1 MYRKLK
7 EIRKKKNYTLQDM
20 AEKLGISKPFYS
32 QIENQMRKL
41 SYDMAVQI
49 AAIFNKKPDQIF
61 LEDHKGNQGKALDLA
76 KNKKW
81 YKG

>member
-7 EIRKKKNYTLQDM
+7 EMRRKKHYTLEDM
-20 AEKLGISKPFYS
+20 AKKLGISKPFYS

-49 AAIFNKKPDQIF
+49 AAVFHKKPDQIF
-61 LEDHKGNQGKALDLA
+61 LEDHRENQ
-76 KNKKW
+76 KND
-81 YKG
+81 

>member
-7 EIRKKKNYTLQDM
+7 EIRKKKKYTLQDM
-20 AEKLGISKPFYS
+20 ADKLGISKPFYS

-41 SYDMAVQI
+41 SYDMAIQI

-61 LEDHKGNQGKALDLA
+61 LEDHKENQNMSLD
-76 KNKKW
+76 KNKERKN
-81 YKG
+81 

>member
-7 EIRKKKNYTLQDM
+7 EMRKKKNYTLEDM
-20 AEKLGISKPFYS
+20 AKRLGISKPFYS

-49 AAIFNKKPDQIF
+49 AAVFHKKPDQIF
-61 LEDHKGNQGKALDLA
+61 LEDHRENQ
-76 KNKKW
+76 KND
-81 YKG
+81 

>member
-1 MYRKLK
+1 MYRKLR
-7 EIRKKKNYTLQDM
+7 ELRKKKGYTSQNM

-49 AAIFNKKPDQIF
+49 AAVFGKKPDQIF
-61 LEDHKGNQGKALDLA
+61 LEDHKEKQ
-76 KNKKW
+76 NKMD
-81 YKG
+81 

>member
-7 EIRKKKNYTLQDM
+7 ELRKKKGYTSQNM

-49 AAIFNKKPDQIF
+49 AAVFNKKPDQIF
-61 LEDHKGNQGKALDLA
+61 LEDHKENQDKID
-76 KNKKW
+76 
-81 YKG
+81 